1 MSFKWNWS
9 MLKAET
15 IWIIGASEGI
25 GAALAMEWAARG
37 ARLVL
42 SARSAE
48 RLEALVADLGPRHIA
63 VPLDVS
69 DRASIVA
76 AAKVIAKIGPL
87 DRVVHLAA
95 LYDPGKI
102 ADLDPDSAARIVNV
116 NLTGSFHIA
125 QIAPDLLRKN
135 GQLALCGSV
144 AGYIGLPQ
152 GQIYSATKAGVIN
165 LVESLR
171 NELAGRIDVRLI
183 SPGFVDTRL
192 TQRND
197 FKMPAMVTPQTAARA
212 IIDGLAS
219 RRFEVHFPRRL
230 TFSLKVLKILPYWAS
245 LPLMRLLSH

>member
-1 MSFKWNWS
+1 MP
-9 MLKAET
+9 EVER

-25 GAALAMEWAARG
+25 GAALAREWAARG

-42 SARSAE
+42 SARSAA
-48 RLEALVADLGPRHIA
+48 RLKELATSLGPDHVA

-69 DRASIVA
+69 DRASLEA
-76 AAKVIAKIGPL
+76 AAEKIAQIGPL

-95 LYDPGKI
+95 IYDPGNI
-102 ADLDPDSAARIVNV
+102 ADLDPDSAAQIVSV

-125 QIAPDLLRKN
+125 QIAPPLLRDG

-165 LVESLR
+165 LAESLR
-171 NELAGRIDVRLI
+171 AELAGRVDVRLI
-183 SPGFVDTRL
+183 CPGFVDTRL

-197 FKMPAMVTPQTAARA
+197 FAMPGLIAPDAAARA
-212 IIDGLAS
+212 IIDGLD
-219 RRFEVHFPRRL
+219 RRSFEIHFPRRL
-230 TFSLKVLKILPYWAS
+230 TFSLKLLSALPYWAA
-245 LPLMRLLSH
+245 LPLTIRLVR

>member
-1 MSFKWNWS
+1 MPKVQR
-9 MLKAET
+9 

-25 GAALAMEWAARG
+25 GAALAREWAARG

-42 SARSAE
+42 SARSAA
-48 RLEALVADLGPRHIA
+48 RLEELATSLGPDHVA

-69 DRASIVA
+69 DRASLEA
-76 AAKVIAKIGPL
+76 AAEKIARIGPL

-95 LYDPGKI
+95 IYDPGNI
-102 ADLDPDSAARIVNV
+102 ADLDPDSAAQIVSV

-125 QIAPDLLRKN
+125 QIAPPLLRDG

-165 LVESLR
+165 LAESLR
-171 NELAGRIDVRLI
+171 AELAGRVDVRLI
-183 SPGFVDTRL
+183 CPGFVDTRL

-197 FKMPAMVTPQTAARA
+197 FAMPGLIAPDAAARA
-212 IIDGLAS
+212 IIDGLD
-219 RRFEVHFPRRL
+219 RRSFEIHFPRRL
-230 TFSLKVLKILPYWAS
+230 TFSLKLLSALPYWAA
-245 LPLMRLLSH
+245 LPLTIRLVR